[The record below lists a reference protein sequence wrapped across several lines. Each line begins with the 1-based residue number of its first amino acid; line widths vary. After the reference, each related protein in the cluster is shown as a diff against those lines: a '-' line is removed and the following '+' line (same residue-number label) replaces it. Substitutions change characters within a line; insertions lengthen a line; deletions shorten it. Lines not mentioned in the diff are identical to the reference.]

1 MRHKG
6 IKDVV
11 SGLFSRGIAEVLKHF
26 RDDLVK
32 ILQEELFQGKVVLR
46 IFWFGDERSNI
57 FLLIAMVQMLGR
69 PVDQKYSL
77 EEGIS

>member
-1 MRHKG
+1 M
-6 IKDVV
+6 
-11 SGLFSRGIAEVLKHF
+11 LKHF

-46 IFWFGDERSNI
+46 IFWFGDERSDI